1 MQAHVILFKIVA
13 ASLPEIKKSVHRAQ
27 WLKITDHLLDHA
39 EALIAADGEAAAIQI
54 IERLLAPLLEDE
66 QIAAIL
72 TGYDLENPDLQIV
85 ADHRAHPQRT
95 DEPAAIVSLPSLA
108 NVFIATLRRERAEA
122 DRDDDTHTAAARLTP
137 QTIEDH
143 KA

>member
-13 ASLPEIKKSVHRAQ
+13 ASLPTIQKAAHRTQWIK
-27 WLKITDHLLDHA
+27 IIDHLLEHGLALQEA
-39 EALIAADGEAAAIQI
+39 ESEAAATQI
-54 IERLLAPLLEDE
+54 IERLLAPLLEDA

-95 DEPAAIVSLPSLA
+95 DAPAAIVSLPSLA
-108 NVFIATLRRERAEA
+108 KGFIANLQQARAKA
-122 DRDDDTHTAAARLTP
+122 DRDDDSQIAPARPAP
-137 QTIEDH
+137 QTIEGH
-143 KA
+143 QA